1 MDNQHRKITGYR
13 DLSQAEIDLMNLV
26 KAEGDR
32 LDHLIGTVEA
42 TDNVDQRWVS
52 IGRTQLQL
60 GIMALLRAV
69 ARPSSF

>member
-13 DLSQAEIDLMNLV
+13 DLSQAEIDLMNKV

-32 LDHLIGTVEA
+32 LEYLVSTLQA
-42 TDNVDQRWVS
+42 TDDVDQRWVA
-52 IGRTQLQL
+52 IGRTELQL
-60 GIMALLRAV
+60 GIMSLVRAV

>member
-13 DLSQAEIDLMNLV
+13 DLSQAEVDLMNLV

-32 LDHLIGTVEA
+32 LDYLIGTVQA

-60 GIMALLRAV
+60 GIMALVRAV

>member
-1 MDNQHRKITGYR
+1 
-13 DLSQAEIDLMNLV
+13 MNLV

-32 LDHLIGTVEA
+32 LDYLIGTVQA

-60 GIMALLRAV
+60 GIMALVRAV